1 CRFRF
6 FVEQRF
12 RRDDESW
19 CADPALQRGVLEERF
34 LERMQDVVLR
44 DPFDRRDGPS
54 LCFRREHEARRHQA
68 TVEQDRAGATVTRRA
83 AFFGARQTERVAQRR
98 QQRLMTVAQE
108 FGRLTV
114 DGRVDV
120 QLHRIRPAAIFAARF
135 VRTPATVRRYATVPR
150 LSSIGLAAALAA
162 AAAAFSARSSSFDPM
177 SAVAASGTSNAV
189 GATAPMAT
197 RAAVQTP
204 FASSVTLTPAPAT
217 AMSISLRGIRRRYA
231 SAVRGAGRG
240 IVIATSSSPRSRT
253 VRPGAVQ
260 NVSTGT
266 VRSPFGPAIT
276 HSARFTIRA
285 HVVSAA
291 GEALHKLPPTVP
303 RPWICVEPIK

>member
-1 CRFRF
+1 ARADCVRQPRAAYPANSRRRRTPRGRSPCRRRRGGRAVCPQLQKCVRSYGCFHDGSNDFVVTGAAAQIAGQPEPGLVFCRFRF

-177 SAVAASGTSNAV
+177 SAFAASGTSNAV

-217 AMSISLRGIRRRYA
+217 
-231 SAVRGAGRG
+231 
-240 IVIATSSSPRSRT
+240 
-253 VRPGAVQ
+253 
-260 NVSTGT
+260 
-266 VRSPFGPAIT
+266 
-276 HSARFTIRA
+276 
-285 HVVSAA
+285 
-291 GEALHKLPPTVP
+291 
-303 RPWICVEPIK
+303 